1 MHIKTIAAA
10 GFAAALLA
18 FGSAPASANVNTS
31 NDVITEGAAA
41 RDNFA
46 PSSYCGCG
54 RRYVRYY
61 RYYRV
66 YPVYRVYRVYR
77 VRYYI

>member
-10 GFAAALLA
+10 GIAAALLA
-18 FGSAPASANVNTS
+18 FGSVPASANVNTS
-31 NDVITEGAAA
+31 NDAIAGGAAV
-41 RDNFA
+41 RDVST
-46 PSSYCGCG
+46 PSNYRCYCGV
-54 RRYVRYY
+54 RYV

-77 VRYYI
+77 IRYYI